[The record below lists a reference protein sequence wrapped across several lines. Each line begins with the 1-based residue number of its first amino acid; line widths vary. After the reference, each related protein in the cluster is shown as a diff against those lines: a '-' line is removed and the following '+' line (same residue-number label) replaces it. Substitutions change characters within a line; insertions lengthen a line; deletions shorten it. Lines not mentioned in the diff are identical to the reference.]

1 IKNFFNF
8 TTNITHCET
17 VERISKIQIAKPEF
31 ISKIIERESKS
42 LKKIDK
48 NADLSLMDR
57 VMEISKKFPNN
68 IALRLGHSTVTYEA
82 LFKLIKNRVTYL
94 KTVIKTGDKIGVIGY
109 KEFDTFINILSLV
122 QMGITYVP
130 IDPEYPQKR
139 QKFILED
146 SNCSYYVD
154 HNKLKINPNY
164 KSNSTSSDHSTL
176 YILYTSGTTGTP
188 KGVMIPETG
197 IIRLINDNN
206 LKELSDG
213 YDTFLQLNS
222 LGFDISE
229 LEIWLPLTSGKT
241 LEIIPKNY
249 IFDIEKLSQ
258 ILTSN
263 HKFGSIMSFTLLQ
276 ELFSYNNELFNH
288 FKFIITGGEIV
299 KNKLIENIYHSN

>member
-1 IKNFFNF
+1 LVEGSKVVVKEETPNYLPVPISIIYRRFKYQKNELELIYNKKIYTREQINSLIKNFFNF

-213 YDTFLQLNS
+213 YDT
-222 LGFDISE
+222 
-229 LEIWLPLTSGKT
+229 
-241 LEIIPKNY
+241 
-249 IFDIEKLSQ
+249 
-258 ILTSN
+258 
-263 HKFGSIMSFTLLQ
+263 
-276 ELFSYNNELFNH
+276 
-288 FKFIITGGEIV
+288 
-299 KNKLIENIYHSN
+299 

>member
-1 IKNFFNF
+1 
-8 TTNITHCET
+8 
-17 VERISKIQIAKPEF
+17 
-31 ISKIIERESKS
+31 
-42 LKKIDK
+42 
-48 NADLSLMDR
+48 M
-57 VMEISKKFPNN
+57 
-68 IALRLGHSTVTYEA
+68 
-82 LFKLIKNRVTYL
+82 IKNRVTYL

-213 YDTFLQLNS
+213 YDTFCS
-222 LGFDISE
+222 
-229 LEIWLPLTSGKT
+229 
-241 LEIIPKNY
+241 
-249 IFDIEKLSQ
+249 
-258 ILTSN
+258 
-263 HKFGSIMSFTLLQ
+263 
-276 ELFSYNNELFNH
+276 
-288 FKFIITGGEIV
+288 
-299 KNKLIENIYHSN
+299 